1 MISSMIRPSGNCG
14 VKIMSKTEIRD
25 AYGKA
30 LVRLALSNP
39 DVVVVDVDVS
49 KPIRSAEFEKVAPER
64 HFNFGIAE
72 GNMMGVAAGLAL
84 SGKIPFANS
93 FAIFAA
99 GRGYEQIRNSIASP
113 HLNVKIVGSH
123 AGFSPRIDGASHQC
137 LEDIALMRVLPGMT
151 VIQPCDE
158 RETIQAIQAAAEF
171 KGPVYIRL
179 SRSRVEDVYDDDYR
193 FELGKAVVL
202 HEGESAVVMFASG
215 TMVQRSL
222 QAVELLKRKGIDP
235 TVINVHTIKP
245 LDQETVLRFAEKA
258 SLIVTLEEHSVIG
271 GLGGAIAELLAAH
284 CPRKQLFIG
293 VHDQFGETG
302 TVEQL
307 FEKHGLTAEKIAES
321 IEKATL

>member
-1 MISSMIRPSGNCG
+1 M
-14 VKIMSKTEIRD
+14 KTMSKTEIRD

-30 LVRLALSNP
+30 LVKLAMSNP
-39 DVVVVDVDVS
+39 DVVVLDADVS

-72 GNMMGVAAGLAL
+72 SNMLGVSAGLAL

-93 FAIFAA
+93 FAVFAA
-99 GRGYEQIRNSIASP
+99 GRGYEQIRNSIAYP
-113 HLNVKIVGSH
+113 HLNVKIAGSH

-158 RETIQAIQAAAEF
+158 RETIQAVEAAAEY

-179 SRSRVEDVYDDDYR
+179 SRSRVEDVYDDSYR

-202 HEGESAVVMFASG
+202 HEGTSPIVMFASG

-222 QAVELLKRKGIDP
+222 EAISILKQKGIDP
-235 TVINVHTIKP
+235 TVINIHTIKP
-245 LDQETVLRFAEKA
+245 IDRDAVLKYAEKA
-258 SLIVTLEEHSVIG
+258 ILVVTLEEHSVIG
-271 GLGGAIAELLAAH
+271 GLGGAISEVLSSA

-293 VHDQFGETG
+293 VNDQFGETG

-307 FEKHGLTAEKIAES
+307 FDKHGLTAEKIAES

>member
-1 MISSMIRPSGNCG
+1 M
-14 VKIMSKTEIRD
+14 KTMSKTEIRD

-30 LVRLALSNP
+30 LVKLAMTNP
-39 DVVVVDVDVS
+39 DVVVLDADVA
-49 KPIRSAEFEKVAPER
+49 KPIRSYEFEQVAPER

-72 GNMMGVAAGLAL
+72 SNMLGAAAGLAL

-93 FAIFAA
+93 FAVFAA
-99 GRGYEQIRNSIASP
+99 GRGYEQIRNSIAYP

-123 AGFSPRIDGASHQC
+123 AGFSPRIDGATHQC

-151 VIQPCDE
+151 VIQPCDAN
-158 RETIQAIQAAAEF
+158 ETVQAVIAAAEY

-179 SRSRVEDVYDDDYR
+179 SRSPVEDVCDENYR

-202 HEGESAVVMFASG
+202 HEGTSPVVMFASG

-222 QAVELLKRKGIDP
+222 EAVRLLNVKGLDP
-235 TVINVHTIKP
+235 TVINIHTIKP
-245 LDQETVLRFAEKA
+245 IDRETVIRYAEN
-258 SLIVTLEEHSVIG
+258 SELVVTLEEHSIIG
-271 GLGGAIAELLAAH
+271 GLGGAVSEVLSSQ

-293 VHDQFGETG
+293 VNDEFGETG

-307 FEKHGLTAEKIAES
+307 FDKHGLTAEKIAEK
-321 IEKATL
+321 IEKATLKLL